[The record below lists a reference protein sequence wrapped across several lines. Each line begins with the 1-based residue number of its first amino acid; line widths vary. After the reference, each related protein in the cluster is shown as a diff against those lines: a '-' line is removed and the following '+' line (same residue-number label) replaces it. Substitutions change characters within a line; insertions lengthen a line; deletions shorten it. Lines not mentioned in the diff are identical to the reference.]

1 MAINV
6 VIGIVIGFLVA
17 TALYFAILW
26 EKFSDHGGSILID
39 LESGVYRILL
49 NDDPED
55 WGDEKFV
62 ILKVT
67 NSEQRLKR
75 LNDVDPMSLE
85 DYDEIQ

>member
-1 MAINV
+1 MINLI
-6 VIGIVIGFLVA
+6 IGIIIGSRWEKES
-17 TALYFAILW
+17 YFAILW

-67 NSEQRLKR
+67 SSEQRLKR
-75 LNDVDPMSLE
+75 LNDVDPIDME
-85 DYDEIQ
+85 DRNEIQ

>member
-1 MAINV
+1 MINLI
-6 VIGIVIGFLVA
+6 IGIIIGFIFA

-26 EKFSDHGGSILID
+26 EKFSDHGGSISID

-55 WGDEKFV
+55 WGDEKYV

-75 LNDVDPMSLE
+75 LNDVDPMNME
-85 DYDEIQ
+85 DNYENQ

>member
-1 MAINV
+1 MTISLI
-6 VIGIVIGFLVA
+6 IGMVIGFIIA
-17 TALYFAILW
+17 TALYFAVLW
-26 EKFSDHGGSILID
+26 EKFNDHGGSILID

-75 LNDVDPMSLE
+75 LQDVDPISLE
-85 DYDEIQ
+85 DRNEIQ

>member
-1 MAINV
+1 MINLI
-6 VIGIVIGFLVA
+6 IGIIIGFIFA

-55 WGDEKFV
+55 WGDEKYV
-62 ILKVT
+62 ILKV
-67 NSEQRLKR
+67 NKSEQKLKR
-75 LNDVDPMSLE
+75 LQDIDHMSLE
-85 DYDEIQ
+85 DNYENQ

>member
-1 MAINV
+1 MINLI
-6 VIGIVIGFLVA
+6 IGIIIGFIFA
-17 TALYFAILW
+17 TSLYFAILW

-67 NSEQRLKR
+67 SSEQRLKR
-75 LNDVDPMSLE
+75 LNDVDPIDME
-85 DYDEIQ
+85 DRNEIQ

>member
-1 MAINV
+1 MTISLI
-6 VIGIVIGFLVA
+6 IGMVIGFLIA

-26 EKFSDHGGSILID
+26 EKFTDHGGSILID

-67 NSEQRLKR
+67 SSEQRLKR
-75 LNDVDPMSLE
+75 LEDVDPMSLE
-85 DYDEIQ
+85 DKNEIQ

>member
-1 MAINV
+1 MINLI
-6 VIGIVIGFLVA
+6 IGIIIGFLVA

-26 EKFSDHGGSILID
+26 EKFTDHGGSILID

-75 LNDVDPMSLE
+75 LKNVDPMSLE
-85 DYDEIQ
+85 DANETK

>member
-1 MAINV
+1 MINL
-6 VIGIVIGFLVA
+6 VIGIIIGFIFA

-67 NSEQRLKR
+67 SSEQRLKR
-75 LNDVDPMSLE
+75 LNDVDPIDME
-85 DYDEIQ
+85 DRNENQ